1 MDISIARRIV
11 NYVDG
16 WGMSFIRLAEQLDC
30 SVDEARVTYAKAKR
44 MAQEADARIAAREV
58 KRLSAI
64 FNMTAGELVAKFA

>member
-30 SVDEARVTYAKAKR
+30 SVSEARDTYKKAKR
-44 MAQEADARIAAREV
+44 MADEADARIAAREI

-64 FNMTAGELVAKFA
+64 FNMNAGELVAKFA

>member
-1 MDISIARRIV
+1 MDISIARRVV

-30 SVDEARVTYAKAKR
+30 SVDEARDTYGKAKR
-44 MAQEADARIAAREV
+44 MTDEADARIAAREI